1 MILWLVENRW
11 TTGKEMRRR
20 EMENK
25 RHMPNE
31 NAGLRVPEKS
41 DTSIILL
48 FIYSIIINRNLFAFV
63 PLAHP
68 SVHSNFVPT
77 VSTPRSLFSLSSYF
91 PHVSCG
97 V

>member
-1 MILWLVENRW
+1 MDN
-11 TTGKEMRRR
+11 GKGDEK
-20 EMENK
+20 EEGMENK

-77 VSTPRSLFSLSSYF
+77 ISTPRSLFSLSSYF